1 MRILVKNHF
10 ENAFAAL
17 KANRGRAFLTV
28 VGMTIG
34 TASITMVLSLAGGIS
49 SVFGGKTPH
58 ITTPAAIIRSGGQPT
73 NYAFFTE
80 LDDHTN
86 VNTLTEKDAQ
96 DIAKINDI
104 NSAPISF
111 VRTTLKGRNGK
122 IDTQQATVIGSTNSL
137 LSVADLQLAEGEF
150 TDDVRGIV
158 VGQQL
163 SIDLFGTEHS
173 IGNVITIRNQP
184 FTVVGVLKKYEKLVD
199 YLPIDFNT
207 AAITPLAVSRQFTG
221 GVAQIQQI
229 AITAKTQEQLARGVD
244 ESKQLLQKNHAGD
257 EDYRV
262 LVGDEINEQN
272 TKLIRL
278 FSVILAL
285 IGGISLLVG
294 SIGVMNSMLVNVAE
308 RQREIGIRRAVGA
321 TSGHIINQFLI
332 ESAIIGLLGG
342 LLGYVVGVAGIHLI
356 SLYLP
361 FTPHIYWQTA
371 VVIIVL
377 SIIIGIFAG
386 IYPAAHAT
394 RRDPIES
401 LRQ

>member
-17 KANRGRAFLTV
+17 KANRGRAFLAV
-28 VGMTIG
+28 IGMTIG
-34 TASITMVLSLAGGIS
+34 IASITMVLSVAGGIS
-49 SVFGGKTPH
+49 SIFGVKTPR
-58 ITTPAAIIRSGGQPT
+58 IKTPAAVIKSGGQPT
-73 NYAFFTE
+73 NYSFFTE
-80 LDDHTN
+80 IDDRAN
-86 VNTLTEKDAQ
+86 VNTLTEKDVQ

-104 NSAPISF
+104 SAAPVSL
-111 VRTTLKGRNGK
+111 VHTSLKGRNGK
-122 IDTQQATVIGSTNSL
+122 IDIQQATLIGSTSAL
-137 LSVADLQLAEGEF
+137 LSVANLQLAEGEF

-173 IGNVITIRNQP
+173 IGNIITIRNQP
-184 FTVVGVLKKYEKLVD
+184 FTVVGVLKKYEKPVD
-199 YLPIDFNT
+199 YLPINFNNV
-207 AAITPLAVSRQFTG
+207 AIAPLGVSKQLTG

-229 AITAKTQEQLARGVD
+229 AITANNQDQLTNGVNA
-244 ESKQLLQKNHAGD
+244 SKQILQTNHAGD
-257 EDYRV
+257 TDYRV

-272 TKLIRL
+272 TKLVRL
-278 FSVILAL
+278 FSLILAV
-285 IGGISLLVG
+285 IGGTSLLVG

-342 LLGYVVGVAGIHLI
+342 LLGYVVGVAGIYLI

-361 FTPHIYWQTA
+361 FTPYVYWQTA
-371 VVIIVL
+371 IFVISL